1 MTCLNPATEH
11 FQRLGRFLLLLL
23 QLLLLSLTLLLL
35 LRELLPLLESR
46 ECHRTSS
53 QLSPVLLLQL
63 HRGQLGP
70 TFCPTH
76 TTPAAGSLRHIGGG
90 QAKGGGGVSLAD
102 QKQRRTSRDWGR
114 EYSTLNVAYKLYLL
128 P

>member
-90 QAKGGGGVSLAD
+90 QAKGGGGITSCSEVEKNLSRLGSRVHSLG
-102 QKQRRTSRDWGR
+102 SR
-114 EYSTLNVAYKLYLL
+114 VH
-128 P
+128 

>member
-35 LRELLPLLESR
+35 LRELLQLLESR

-76 TTPAAGSLRHIGGG
+76 TTPAAGTLRHIGGG
-90 QAKGGGGVSLAD
+90 QAKGGGGSITRCSEVEKNL
-102 QKQRRTSRDWGR
+102 SRLGSR
-114 EYSTLNVAYKLYLL
+114 VH
-128 P
+128 

>member
-35 LRELLPLLESR
+35 LRELLQLLESR
-46 ECHRTSS
+46 ECHRSSS

-63 HRGQLGP
+63 LSLIAREDKGP
-70 TFCPTH
+70 PSQN
-76 TTPAAGSLRHIGGG
+76 TPCKNQQVKHYPILREGGH
-90 QAKGGGGVSLAD
+90 A
-102 QKQRRTSRDWGR
+102 
-114 EYSTLNVAYKLYLL
+114 
-128 P
+128 

>member
-35 LRELLPLLESR
+35 LRELLQLLESR

-90 QAKGGGGVSLAD
+90 QAKGGGGVALAA
-102 QKQRRTSRDWGR
+102 QK
-114 EYSTLNVAYKLYLL
+114 
-128 P
+128 

>member
-11 FQRLGRFLLLLL
+11 FQRLGRFL

-35 LRELLPLLESR
+35 LRELLQLLESR

-90 QAKGGGGVSLAD
+90 QAKGGGGGI
-102 QKQRRTSRDWGR
+102 TSCSEVEKNLSRLGSR
-114 EYSTLNVAYKLYLL
+114 VH
-128 P
+128 